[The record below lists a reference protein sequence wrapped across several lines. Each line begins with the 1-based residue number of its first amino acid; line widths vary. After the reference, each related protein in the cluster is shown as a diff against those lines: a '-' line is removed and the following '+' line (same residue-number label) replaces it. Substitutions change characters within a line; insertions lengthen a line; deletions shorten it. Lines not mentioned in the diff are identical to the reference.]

1 MANDFS
7 ANPWSIDTVFATP
20 IAKNHITNN
29 MIYIKS
35 ITWSDMAAAGQV
47 IVQDRNGKLIQ
58 DSISVTANTTVIMN
72 NPGWVEGLQVPTLTS
87 GKLSI
92 VVSK

>member
-20 IAKNHITNN
+20 IAKNHITNC
-29 MIYIKS
+29 MIFIKS
-35 ITWSDMAAAGQV
+35 ITWSDQAAADRL
-47 IVQDRNGKLIQ
+47 IIQDRNGKIIQ
-58 DSISVTANTTVIMN
+58 DSITPTANTAIILN
-72 NPGWVEGLQVPTLTS
+72 NPGWVNGIQVTS
-87 GKLSI
+87 LGAGKVSI

>member
-1 MANDFS
+1 MANDFT
-7 ANPWSIDTVFATP
+7 ANPWSIDTVFAAP

-35 ITWSDMAAAGQV
+35 ITWSDMAAGASLLM
-47 IVQDRNGKLIQ
+47 QDRNSKPVI
-58 DSISVTANTTVIMN
+58 DSVSVTANTTVIVN
-72 NPGWVEGLQVPTLTS
+72 NPGWVLGMQVPTLSS
-87 GKLSI
+87 GKLSV